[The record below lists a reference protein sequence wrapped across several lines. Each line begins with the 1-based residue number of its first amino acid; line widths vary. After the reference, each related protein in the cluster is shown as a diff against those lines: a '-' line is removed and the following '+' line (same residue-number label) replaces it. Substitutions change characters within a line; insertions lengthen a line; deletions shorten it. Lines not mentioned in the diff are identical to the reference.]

1 MTLMASSNEQQRKL
15 GIELRRARTLAG
27 LSGRDLASKI
37 QLSQSKISRIES
49 GSVPPTLSE
58 VRAWADAVQ
67 MPDELRSVVLAL
79 TEAAHTSIQRWTSE
93 LRTRRRTQRQIEQT
107 ERAARRIATFQ
118 PSVVPGLLQTAEY
131 SRRIFE
137 MLHEPPH
144 DLDQLA
150 AVVAARVERQ
160 QSLYDVGRQFDFLV
174 TEAALRWRP
183 GTTSLL
189 AAQLDRVSTLST
201 LSNVEIGVLP
211 LNATSDVP
219 YTHAFTMYELPG
231 DEIGELVDVE
241 VIHGS
246 LQLFDDEDIDAYRR
260 RWSKLRRVAVY
271 GHGARALL
279 HHLIDE
285 LHAPD

>member
-1 MTLMASSNEQQRKL
+1 MASSNRQLRNL
-15 GIELRRARTLAG
+15 GSELRQARTLAG

-37 QLSQSKISRIES
+37 QLSQSKVSRIES
-49 GSVPPTLSE
+49 GAALPTLPE
-58 VRAWADAVQ
+58 VLSWADAVQ
-67 MPDELRSVVLAL
+67 MSDERRSVVLAL
-79 TEAAHTSIQRWTSE
+79 TEAAHTSIQRWTPD
-93 LRTRRRTQRQIEQT
+93 LRTRSGTQRQIEQT

-118 PSVVPGLLQTAEY
+118 SSVIPGLLQTAEY

-144 DLDQLA
+144 DLDHLA
-150 AVVAARVERQ
+150 TVVAARVERQ
-160 QSLYDVGRQFDFLV
+160 QSLYDVGRQFEFLI

-183 GTTSLL
+183 GTASLL

-201 LSNVEIGVLP
+201 LSNVDIGVLP
-211 LNATSDVP
+211 LDATPEVP
-219 YTHAFTMYELPG
+219 YTHAFTMYELTG

-246 LQLFDDEDIDAYRR
+246 LQLFDGDDIDAYRR
-260 RWSKLRRVAVY
+260 RWAKLRRVAVY
-271 GHGARALL
+271 GGEARALL
-279 HHLIDE
+279 HHLIAE